1 MSTKHSSNASS
12 STSKKDRK
20 LASTGKLKSSESGNK
35 KRDKK
40 QQDKQQSNKGLI
52 GSAMTLSVVG
62 MLNYMGQQND
72 TSGCFVG
79 EKNDQKITDRDIVAS
94 DYADLLMKDN
104 LSEAN
109 DGSHEGSSYGYMN
122 EFAGIDSDL
131 N

>member
-1 MSTKHSSNASS
+1 
-12 STSKKDRK
+12 
-20 LASTGKLKSSESGNK
+20 
-35 KRDKK
+35 
-40 QQDKQQSNKGLI
+40 
-52 GSAMTLSVVG
+52 

-94 DYADLLMKDN
+94 DYANLPMKDN

-109 DGSHEGSSYGYMN
+109 DGSYDDSSYGYLNGFVSM
-122 EFAGIDSDL
+122 DSDL